1 MEIAL
6 TSPLERL
13 YNLQL
18 YNESWSL
25 RNVLET
31 LFVAVNANFISL
43 YLQLPLE
50 EDVVGRK
57 KVSTY

>member
-6 TSPLERL
+6 TSLLERL

-18 YNESWSL
+18 YNEIWSL

-31 LFVAVNANFISL
+31 LYVAVNANFKSL
-43 YLQLPLE
+43 HLQLPSE
-50 EDVVGRK
+50 EDVIGRK